1 MIKNYQLGV
10 LLILFT
16 SIIITAIGLI
26 TGNAAAN
33 NLFQDPAFSATMW
46 ELAGLLTG
54 GGLLL
59 AVGSPILWLLLW
71 FLDRTA
77 PANTEQTKENK

>member
-1 MIKNYQLGV
+1 MKSYQLGV
-10 LLILFT
+10 LLIFFIGAT
-16 SIIITAIGLI
+16 STTIGLI

-33 NLFQDPAFSATMW
+33 NLFQDATFSATMW

-54 GGLLL
+54 GGGLL
-59 AVGSPILWLLLW
+59 VVCSPILWLLLW

-77 PANTEQTKENK
+77 PFSTDQTESK